1 MNSQTSQPSDVSAS
15 EGISSFNQFLADAGD
30 ATAVKRKLLWREL
43 LARHKGGAPFDIEY
57 EATVITVR
65 VLSDEKVRCEMGCC
79 QKPSG

>member
-1 MNSQTSQPSDVSAS
+1 MNSQTSQPSDVAAS

-30 ATAVKRKLLWREL
+30 ATPAKRKLLWREL

-79 QKPSG
+79 HGL